1 MKSPFLY
8 LLVASA
14 AALTIAGCGGG
25 GGIGAE
31 ASLPAAD
38 LAPAVAP
45 ATAPA
50 PANVALTWKDA
61 DCSHTGTALPAC
73 SEDFSDN
80 DAHTTVVTESA
91 FPAIQLATGTTPAI
105 TLGHNNDIKGN
116 KAIYGLNFLHEVKL
130 SEFPGISY
138 AMKLDTGAGSTNTPL
153 NQAYNNYVVSLTC
166 DGNNWLNLVT
176 EATYM
181 ASSAADS
188 NGYVTYTAAPDDVKW
203 FKSGSAPFPT
213 TGTPLLNGAIGTNST
228 IPLSLTALIAAYPN
242 ACLYNFVNSD
252 PAGLTPTPAVMFS
265 LSSSGNVT
273 SYKYWI
279 KNINIGTKAVF

>member
-1 MKSPFLY
+1 MKSPVLY
-8 LLVASA
+8 SLVVSV

-25 GGIGAE
+25 GDIGA
-31 ASLPAAD
+31 AAQ
-38 LAPAVAP
+38 
-45 ATAPA
+45 APA
-50 PANVALTWKDA
+50 PAPAAASPPAPAPAVVALTWKDA
-61 DCSHTGTALPAC
+61 DCSHTGTALPTC

-80 DAHTTVVTESA
+80 DADTTVVTESGL
-91 FPAIQLATGTTPAI
+91 PAIQLATGTTPAT

-138 AMKLDTGAGSTNTPL
+138 AMKLDTGLGSTNTPI
-153 NQAYNNYVVSLTC
+153 NQSYNNYVVSLTC

-176 EATYM
+176 RAADM
-181 ASSAADS
+181 VSSAADS
-188 NGYVTYTAAPDDVKW
+188 NGYITYTAVPGDVKW
-203 FKSGSAPFPT
+203 FKSGTTNYPT
-213 TGTPLLNGAIGTNST
+213 TGTPLVNGANGTNGN

-242 ACLYNFVNSD
+242 ACLYNFANPD
-252 PAGLTPTPAVMFS
+252 AAGLTPTPAVMFS